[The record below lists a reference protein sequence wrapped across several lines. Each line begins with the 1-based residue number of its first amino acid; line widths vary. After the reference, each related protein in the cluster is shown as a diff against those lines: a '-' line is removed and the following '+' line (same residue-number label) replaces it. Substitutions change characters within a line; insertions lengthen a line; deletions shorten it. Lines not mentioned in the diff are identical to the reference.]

1 MGERTESGDGTSI
14 PRFLKNPPRKRSEER
29 RRAGLSADAG
39 RIFWAQGLR
48 AFAYGLG
55 AVLLGGTL
63 KSRGLSAVQAGAVLA
78 SVVGG
83 TVVASL
89 ALGRWADRIGRRR
102 CYVALYVAL
111 ALSGVVF
118 ALSNALWLLVT
129 VALSGALSTEVVESG
144 PFTSL
149 EQAMLATDLG
159 GRQRLRGFGTY
170 NAVATAAGSLGALA
184 ASALAPL
191 RHAIRGAP
199 SDQHAFLLFVPVA
212 LAGAVV
218 AASLSSVVE
227 EPSPGGR
234 RAPLGPSRGTVLRLS
249 ALFATD
255 SFGGGFVV
263 QAFIAYWLAVRFG
276 ASVGLLGVVFFAM
289 GLLQAG
295 SFLAAPRL
303 AERFGL
309 LPTMVFTHLP
319 SNVLL
324 AAVAFA
330 PNLGVAIAL
339 LLARVML
346 SQMDVPTR
354 QAYVMAL
361 VDPPER
367 TAAAAYT
374 NTARYLT
381 RPVGPLLAGAI
392 QSVAVGGPFL
402 VAGVVKGAY
411 DLVLWRW
418 FRTVELPEDPHGQAP
433 ADPAGST
440 PPPTKEARA

>member
-1 MGERTESGDGTSI
+1 M
-14 PRFLKNPPRKRSEER
+14 
-29 RRAGLSADAG
+29 
-39 RIFWAQGLR
+39 
-48 AFAYGLG
+48 
-55 AVLLGGTL
+55 
-63 KSRGLSAVQAGAVLA
+63 
-78 SVVGG
+78 
-83 TVVASL
+83 
-89 ALGRWADRIGRRR
+89 
-102 CYVALYVAL
+102 
-111 ALSGVVF
+111 
-118 ALSNALWLLVT
+118 
-129 VALSGALSTEVVESG
+129 
-144 PFTSL
+144 
-149 EQAMLATDLG
+149 
-159 GRQRLRGFGTY
+159 
-170 NAVATAAGSLGALA
+170 
-184 ASALAPL
+184 

-199 SDQHAFLLFVPVA
+199 SDQHAFLVFVPVA

-218 AASLSSVVE
+218 AASLSTAVE
-227 EPSPGGR
+227 EAAPGGR
-234 RAPLGPSRGTVLRLS
+234 RASLGRSRARVLRLC

-263 QAFIAYWLAVRFG
+263 QAFVAYWLAVRFG
-276 ASVGLLGVVFFAM
+276 ASIGLLGVVFFAM
-289 GLLQAG
+289 GVLQTA

-309 LPTMVFTHLP
+309 LNTMVFTHLP

-330 PNLGVAIAL
+330 PNLPVAIAL

-361 VDPPER
+361 VKPPER
-367 TAAAAYT
+367 TAAAAST

-418 FRTVELPEDPHGQAP
+418 FRTVELPEDADGQAP
-433 ADPAGST
+433 AGGAGSAST
-440 PPPTKEARA
+440 PTKEARA